1 MSFIFDIINL
11 QFIIAVSF
19 LAITYYLRKEPLKV
33 FLVFAHILVIFLLN
47 DVLFSPS
54 YFGDQFRQVDAAKTI
69 RSEWFSTEDVIKD
82 HGPKMGFSSLIYAAA
97 PLPFINSVQS
107 LAMMNFLIF
116 LIIFVFMKK
125 NNISSNSVDYFYL
138 LFPSLLLYS
147 SLALR
152 DTLILLFMMIG
163 LYMILIRE
171 KYLMGLLFSSPIIIF
186 KFQNYL
192 MIVAAIMLFFYLK
205 NAGGLRYGVM
215 ALFII
220 VGSFIPEKVP
230 LVAQVY
236 ERLEI
241 WRLALFY
248 DQYMYNWEYIKEMNI
263 DALYEPLGTGLVLLY
278 QIVKNFIYMF
288 LKPLIWE
295 VDNPFQLI
303 QSLENMVIFAMII
316 WINHQ
321 KVLNE
326 KIKQKILFLNCL
338 FFVSMTIN
346 GLVVFNFGSAVRYK
360 FPFIAIYFVYFFYLL
375 KSDEL
380 FAKQAQAAWNGN
392 SHTQRPALSPG

>member
-1 MSFIFDIINL
+1 MNFIYDIINL
-11 QFIIAVSF
+11 QFVVVVSF
-19 LAITYYLRKEPLKV
+19 LAVAYYLKSEPLKV

-54 YFGDQFRQVDAAKTI
+54 YFGDQLRQVDAAKTI
-69 RSEWFSTEDVIKD
+69 RSEWFSTETAFRK
-82 HGPKMGFSSLIYAAA
+82 HSAKMGFPSLIYAAV

-107 LAMMNFLIF
+107 LAMINFLIF
-116 LIIFVFMKK
+116 LIIFVFIKK
-125 NNISSNSVDYFYL
+125 NKISSNRVDYFYI

-171 KYLMGLLFSSPIIIF
+171 KHLMGLLVSSPIIIF

-205 NAGGLRYGVM
+205 KAGGLRYGVM
-215 ALFII
+215 VLFII
-220 VGSFIPEKVP
+220 IAAFLPEKVP
-230 LVAQVY
+230 VVAQVY
-236 ERLEI
+236 ERLET

-248 DQYMYNWEYIKEMNI
+248 DQYMYNWGYIEEMNI

-278 QIVKNFIYMF
+278 QIVKNFIYML

>member
-1 MSFIFDIINL
+1 
-11 QFIIAVSF
+11 
-19 LAITYYLRKEPLKV
+19 
-33 FLVFAHILVIFLLN
+33 
-47 DVLFSPS
+47 
-54 YFGDQFRQVDAAKTI
+54 
-69 RSEWFSTEDVIKD
+69 
-82 HGPKMGFSSLIYAAA
+82 
-97 PLPFINSVQS
+97 
-107 LAMMNFLIF
+107 
-116 LIIFVFMKK
+116 
-125 NNISSNSVDYFYL
+125 
-138 LFPSLLLYS
+138 
-147 SLALR
+147 
-152 DTLILLFMMIG
+152 
-163 LYMILIRE
+163 
-171 KYLMGLLFSSPIIIF
+171 MGLLFSSPIIIF

-278 QIVKNFIYMF
+278 QIVKNFIYML

-303 QSLENMVIFAMII
+303 QSLENIVIFGMII
-316 WINHQ
+316 WINRQ
-321 KVLNE
+321 KIFNE
-326 KIKQKILFLNCL
+326 KIQQKILFLNCL
-338 FFVSMTIN
+338 LFVSMAIN

-360 FPFIAIYFVYFFYLL
+360 FTFTVVYFVFFLYLL
-375 KSDEL
+375 KSDRL
-380 FAKQAQAAWNGN
+380 LLNQVRSAW
-392 SHTQRPALSPG
+392 SSKTDLRPFIA

>member
-1 MSFIFDIINL
+1 MNFIYDIINL
-11 QFIIAVSF
+11 QFVVVVSF
-19 LAITYYLRKEPLKV
+19 LAVAYYLKSEPLKV

-116 LIIFVFMKK
+116 LIIFVFIKK
-125 NNISSNSVDYFYL
+125 NNISSNRVDYFYL

-171 KYLMGLLFSSPIIIF
+171 KHLMGLLFSSPIIIF

-205 NAGGLRYGVM
+205 KAGGLRYGVM
-215 ALFII
+215 VLFII
-220 VGSFIPEKVP
+220 IAAFLPEKVP
-230 LVAQVY
+230 VVAQVY
-236 ERLEI
+236 ERLET

-248 DQYMYNWEYIKEMNI
+248 DQYMYNWGYIEEMNI

-278 QIVKNFIYMF
+278 QIVKNFIYML

-303 QSLENMVIFAMII
+303 QSLENMVVFGMII
-316 WINHQ
+316 WINRK
-321 KVLNE
+321 KVVNE
-326 KIKQKILFLNCL
+326 KIRQKILYLNCL
-338 FFVSMTIN
+338 LFISMTIN

-360 FPFIAIYFVYFFYLL
+360 FPFIVIYFVYFFYLL
-375 KSDEL
+375 KCDEL
-380 FAKQAQAAWNGN
+380 FLRQLQAAWNGSLRTGLAISTN
-392 SHTQRPALSPG
+392 